1 MEITLKKKNDP
12 SDFDPLLVFIEEEG
26 DDGKKIKKRIVKVKI
41 GETINLPD
49 HEAHM
54 VLAKH
59 KGLFE
64 VKVPEYKTK
73 VMKPSD

>member
-1 MEITLKKKNDP
+1 MEITLKKKHDA
-12 SDFDPLLVFIEEEG
+12 SDFDPLLVTIEEENDEG
-26 DDGKKIKKRIVKVKI
+26 IKIKKRIIKVKI

-54 VLAKH
+54 ILAKH